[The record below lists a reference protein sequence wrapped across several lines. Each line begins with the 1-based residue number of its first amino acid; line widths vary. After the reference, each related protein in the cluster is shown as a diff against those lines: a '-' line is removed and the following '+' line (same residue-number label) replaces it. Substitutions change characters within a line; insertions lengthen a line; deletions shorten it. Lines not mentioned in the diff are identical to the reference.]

1 MLNRPKTSD
10 DVELIIDLYERDK
23 SLLTAMLVNIRE
35 IIQVNQKDDKVT
47 VEKIKAYLEEQ
58 GIKI

>member
-1 MLNRPKTSD
+1 MLSRPKTSD
-10 DVELIIDLYERDK
+10 DVELIVDLYERDK

-35 IIQVNQKDDKVT
+35 IILSNQSDDKAT

-58 GIKI
+58 DIRL

>member
-35 IIQVNQKDDKVT
+35 IIISNQKDDKIA

-58 GIKI
+58 GIKL